1 MGGGG
6 GGNAR
11 AQDEGALW
19 VQSLVLQ
26 AALQDSVII
35 VLGIQ
40 TTWGQGRRER
50 ERETFIETEGKKKSK
65 CEKRERQTDYSV
77 SEAAKQEVFCVV
89 RLVVISDGGIQ
100 VLNWRPDGRA
110 DTRPTCPSAPYFGG
124 ALKLPLTPPGGD

>member
-1 MGGGG
+1 MHKM
-6 GGNAR
+6 R
-11 AQDEGALW
+11 APSGCRVWYCRQHCRILSSLFSAFRQPGDKEGE
-19 VQSLVLQ
+19 
-26 AALQDSVII
+26 
-35 VLGIQ
+35 
-40 TTWGQGRRER
+40 RER

-77 SEAAKQEVFCVV
+77 SEAAKQEVFCVQ